1 MKQGAT
7 QSFAKKRLLA
17 MMALRLFLALAFLGV
32 ISWRHFTV
40 SSPGGLDFYP
50 TYFFAATIGVL
61 TLIYALLFRRLVN
74 IRLFT
79 CVQIIVDNILLGAV
93 IFVTGGAE
101 SYLIILYYLSVI
113 GSTTFLNRLGGIFAA
128 ALSSLSFIFVIM
140 LDYYG
145 SFLLKYKVVSVGSAP
160 LWGDTASTLTTNI
173 FAFFTVAY
181 LTGYLTER
189 TARVEKELEETAED
203 LDRLEDINRE
213 IVGNIHSGIMTL
225 DIRGRITSFNRAA
238 QEITGYRLK
247 EVYDR
252 RADEVLDGLD
262 KDKLSITSSKFR
274 RGGESIK
281 VKGGE
286 ERYLGFSVSKGAGE
300 DMSTIVIFQDLT
312 KLKSMEEQLIRDD
325 KLKALGELAAG
336 MAHEVR
342 NPLASISGSIQVLR
356 EGSGMGEDDRRL
368 MDIVLRETERLNA
381 LITDFLLFAKPV
393 KEKTVD
399 LSLSNL
405 LTETIELFT
414 NSPEASKLRILHEIG
429 EDIHING
436 NRRQL
441 EQVFWNLFLNATE
454 AMDSGGELHITLNPS
469 NPDEAIRSFDGESS
483 FTDLAPGKTQ
493 AFEIKVRD
501 TGTGIPSEDMDKI
514 FDPFYSTKETGT
526 GLGLSI
532 IHRIVESHG
541 GFIDI
546 ESSGA
551 GTTVRLIFPGYRRSS
566 ADAGRKVG

>member
-1 MKQGAT
+1 MR
-7 QSFAKKRLLA
+7 KRLLA

-32 ISWRHFTV
+32 ISWLHFTV
-40 SSPGGLDFYP
+40 SSPGDLEFYP
-50 TYFFAATIGVL
+50 TYFFAATIGAL
-61 TLIYALLFRRLVN
+61 TLIYALLFKHFVN

-79 CVQIIVDNILLGAV
+79 CVQIVVDNILIGAV
-93 IFVTGGAE
+93 VFVTGGAE
-101 SYLIILYYLSVI
+101 SYLIILYYISVI
-113 GSTTFLNRLGGIFAA
+113 GSTMFLNRLGGIFAA
-128 ALSSLSFIFVIM
+128 ALSSISFISLVM

-145 SFLLKYKVVSVGSAP
+145 VSLVKYKVVSVGSVP
-160 LWGDTASTLTTNI
+160 LWGETVSIITTNI

-181 LTGYLTER
+181 LTGYLAER
-189 TARVEKELEETAED
+189 TARVEKELEEKAED
-203 LDRLEDINRE
+203 LGRLEDLNRE

-238 QEITGYRLK
+238 QEITGYRLN

-252 RADEVLDGLD
+252 LAYEVLKGLD
-262 KDKLSITSSKFR
+262 KETLSLVTSKLNRGEEAIT
-274 RGGESIK
+274 

-286 ERYLGFSVSKGAGE
+286 ERYIGFSVSKGAGE
-300 DMSTIVIFQDLT
+300 DMSSIVIFQDLT
-312 KLKSMEEQLIRDD
+312 RLKSMEEQLRRDD

-356 EGSGMGEDDRRL
+356 QGDGMGEDDRRL

-393 KEKTVD
+393 REKTVD
-399 LSLSNL
+399 LSLSEL
-405 LTETIELFT
+405 LTETIDIFT
-414 NSPEASKLRILHEIG
+414 NSPEASNIQILHEIEG
-429 EDIHING
+429 GIHING

-441 EQVFWNLFLNATE
+441 GQVFWNLFLNATE
-454 AMDSGGELHITLNPS
+454 AMGSGGELHVALRPGTSEKTLKS
-469 NPDEAIRSFDGESS
+469 FVGEAFTPDATSGEAS
-483 FTDLAPGKTQ
+483 
-493 AFEIKVRD
+493 AFEVSIKD
-501 TGTGIPSEDMDKI
+501 TGTGIAADAMDKI

-532 IHRIVESHG
+532 VHRIVENHG

-546 ESSGA
+546 ESSED
-551 GTTVRLIFPGYRRSS
+551 GTTVSLLFPGYVKPSGGTDHK
-566 ADAGRKVG
+566 AC